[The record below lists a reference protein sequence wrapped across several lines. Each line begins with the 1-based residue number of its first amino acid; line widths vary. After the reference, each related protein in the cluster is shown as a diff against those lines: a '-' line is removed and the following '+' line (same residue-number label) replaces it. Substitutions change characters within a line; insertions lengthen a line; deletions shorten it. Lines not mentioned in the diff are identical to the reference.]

1 MRRALFFRPRRTG
14 PVVLEG
20 ESCSVNSAIALLSST
35 DCEGGGDT
43 SKECVHVISASGTQ
57 TLAHPLEHCWSSLEL
72 LQPSASGSGVQSQSA
87 TGRSGSQV
95 SVSK

>member
-1 MRRALFFRPRRTG
+1 M
-14 PVVLEG
+14 EG
-20 ESCSVNSAIALLSST
+20 EGCSVNSTIALLSTT
-35 DCEGGGDT
+35 DCKGGGDT
-43 SKECVHVISASGTQ
+43 SKECVHVISASGML

>member
-1 MRRALFFRPRRTG
+1 MCRRTLLFRPRRTG
-14 PVVLEG
+14 PVVVEG
-20 ESCSVNSAIALLSST
+20 EGCSVNTTIALLSST

-43 SKECVHVISASGTQ
+43 SKECVHVISASGT
-57 TLAHPLEHCWSSLEL
+57 LAHPLKHCWSSLEL

>member
-1 MRRALFFRPRRTG
+1 M
-14 PVVLEG
+14 EG
-20 ESCSVNSAIALLSST
+20 EDCSVNSVIALLSST

-43 SKECVHVISASGTQ
+43 SKECAPVISVSGTL
-57 TLAHPLEHCWSSLEL
+57 TLAHTLEHCWSSLEL

-95 SVSK
+95 SMSK